1 MAILGGGGDGVN
13 GRGCQPGCAALLTPE
28 HDAWGG
34 PTAAAEECGPT
45 RLLRL
50 RRGGEPVRRLWL
62 LWLVG
67 VAVLGGTFA
76 WSRARAADRPALPVY
91 YVATTQKVM
100 ALTFDVSWGET
111 MLPKVLAILAREH
124 QTATFFLSGPW
135 SASHPELVRAI
146 MAGGNEIASHGQQ
159 HVNLSDVANSAIA
172 NNIGSADAILRGYTG
187 RPLQFFRPPNG
198 DFDGRVVDVAHG
210 LGYETVIW
218 SIDSRDWMNPGVSS
232 IVSRVVREAFPGA
245 IILFHA
251 SDTCK
256 QTDIALPT
264 VISDLRAQGYR
275 LVTLGELWKMG
286 PAMRDD
292 PRGSGRKPNMSPA
305 PSVPSATAATANGA
319 PYSCPAPS
327 PKPVAA

>member
-1 MAILGGGGDGVN
+1 
-13 GRGCQPGCAALLTPE
+13 
-28 HDAWGG
+28 
-34 PTAAAEECGPT
+34 
-45 RLLRL
+45 
-50 RRGGEPVRRLWL
+50 VRRLWL

-67 VAVLGGTFA
+67 VAFLGGSLA
-76 WSRARAADRPALPVY
+76 LSRARAADRTALPVY
-91 YVATTQKVM
+91 YIATTQRVM

-135 SASHPELVRAI
+135 SGSHPDLVRAI
-146 MAGGNEIASHGQQ
+146 LAGGNEIASHGQQ
-159 HVNLSDVANSAIA
+159 HVNLSDVATNAIA
-172 NNIGSADAILRGYTG
+172 NNIGAADTILRGYTG

-198 DFDGRVVDVAHG
+198 DFDGRVVEVARG

-232 IVSRVVREAFPGA
+232 IISRVTREAFPGA

-264 VISDLRAQGYR
+264 VISDLRAEGYR
-275 LVTLGELWKMG
+275 LVTLGELWAMG

-292 PRGSGRKPNMSPA
+292 PRGSGRKPN
-305 PSVPSATAATANGA
+305 TAAGQVSGA
-319 PYSCPAPS
+319 SSTPAAGATGPYSPSSCPS
-327 PKPVAA
+327 PPPNAVHTATT